1 MKRLLHSCV
10 AVMLM
15 LYSTVA
21 LAQDRTVTGRVTST
35 EDGTPIPGVN
45 VLLKGTSTGTSTDA
59 DGKYSLSVPTAGGS
73 LVFSFI
79 GLQTEE
85 IVIGDRSAVDISLA
99 LDATQ
104 LSEVI
109 VVGYG
114 TQSKRDLSGS
124 IASVKGEEISMMPVQ
139 SFDQA
144 LQGRAAGVQITTP
157 NGVLNN
163 PPVIRIRG
171 VNSISLSSFPLVVI
185 DGIPTFSGDQSQNSA
200 ANNPLSSINPAD
212 IESIEVL
219 KDASAA

>member
-35 EDGTPIPGVN
+35 EDGTAIPGVN

-59 DGKYSLSVPTAGGS
+59 DGNYSLSVPSSGGS
-73 LVFSFI
+73 LIFSFI
-79 GLQTEE
+79 GLQSQE
-85 IVIGDRSAVDISLA
+85 IVIGDRNTVDISLA

-104 LSEVI
+104 LSEVV

-124 IASVKGEEISMMPVQ
+124 IASVKGEQISSMPVQ

-171 VNSISLSSFPLVVI
+171 INSVNLSSYPLIVI
-185 DGIPTFSGDQSQNSA
+185 DGIPTFTGDNSSNSA
-200 ANNPLSSINPAD
+200 ANNPLSNLNPVD
-212 IESIEVL
+212 IESIEIL
-219 KDASAA
+219 KDAS